1 MKKPK
6 PIKKP
11 RGLAAISPERRRAIA
26 IMGGRAAQATGTA
39 HQFTTAEAKA
49 AGKKGGTVIS
59 RDREHMAAIGKKGGS
74 KSTAK
79 QVPARAPR
87 K

>member
-1 MKKPK
+1 MKK

-39 HQFTTAEAKA
+39 HQFTTAEAKQ
-49 AGKKGGTVIS
+49 AGAKGGRAIS
-59 RDREHMAAIGKKGGS
+59 KDRAHMAAIGKKGGA

-79 QVPARAPR
+79 KPTR